1 MIGMQ
6 NIMVGVLSVCIVLAL
21 VVIGFFI
28 LVLLG
33 NLVAMKLLA
42 KNGLAVFSHDIVKD
56 SKLLNYVN
64 KEGAC
69 WLSIPDICYSPVM
82 YDCEGKYKN
91 HNFLQKE
98 NRFGELYISE
108 DSKSQKLLELGIKT
122 KFKTPDLTII
132 KGDYRGIGTNLRH
145 LNFSQLRKMNTKI
158 RDKGSI
164 TLCEN
169 GVIRT
174 FIPFGMLDVSLSDK
188 HSFRYNSRQEFID
201 SFLECCKYKSKVS
214 DFNKSILILECKTE
228 IDIVLVMLIEKEGK

>member
-6 NIMVGVLSVCIVLAL
+6 NIMVGFLSVCIAVGL
-21 VVIGFFI
+21 VAIGFFI

-33 NLVAMKLLA
+33 NLVAMKILA
-42 KNGLAVFSHDIVKD
+42 KNGLAVFSHNIVKD
-56 SKLLNYVN
+56 SKLLNFVN

-82 YDCEGKYKN
+82 YDTGGKYKN

-98 NRFGELYISE
+98 NRFGELYVSE
-108 DSKSQKLLELGIKT
+108 DSKSQKLLELGLKT
-122 KFKTPDLTII
+122 EYKIPDLTII

-158 RDKGSI
+158 RDKDSI

-169 GVIRT
+169 GVTRT
-174 FIPFGMLDVSLSDK
+174 FIPFGMIDVSLSDK

-201 SFLECCKYKSKVS
+201 SFLEHSKDKRSV
-214 DFNKSILILECKTE
+214 DYDRPVIVLECKTE
-228 IDIVLVMLIEKEGK
+228 IDIVLVILIEKEVK